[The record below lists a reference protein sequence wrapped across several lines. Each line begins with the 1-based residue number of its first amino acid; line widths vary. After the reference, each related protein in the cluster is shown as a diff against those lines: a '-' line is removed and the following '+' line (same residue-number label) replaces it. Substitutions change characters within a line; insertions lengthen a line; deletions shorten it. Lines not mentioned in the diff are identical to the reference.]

1 MNENGFIHNVIQSI
15 VNSNGIKELVIIFVV
30 VMILKYILDL
40 KR

>member
-15 VNSNGIKELVIIFVV
+15 ENSNGIKELIIIFVV
-30 VMILKYILDL
+30 IMVLKYIIDL